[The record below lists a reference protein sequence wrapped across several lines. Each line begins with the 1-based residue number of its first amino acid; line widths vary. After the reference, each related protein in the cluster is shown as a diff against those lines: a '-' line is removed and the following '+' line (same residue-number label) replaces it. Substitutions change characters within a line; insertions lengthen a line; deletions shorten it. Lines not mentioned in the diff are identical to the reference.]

1 MNSLLKDFF
10 KYTGLNIAG
19 MIGLS
24 CYILADTFFVA
35 QALGTDGLAALN
47 FAIAIYTLMNGT
59 GLMLGIGGATVFT
72 IKKETGKNGN
82 IPFMHSLYGGAVAA
96 FVFVIAGLFFSTP
109 LSALMGAEGKA
120 LPMCSIYL
128 KVLMLFSPFFILNSI
143 LTAFVRNDNSP
154 RLSMTAMLISSFS
167 NIVLD
172 YVFMFPFNMGMFG
185 AVFATCMSP
194 VISIAVL
201 SRHFIKKK
209 NTFFIEKVKL
219 KFSELKNVLIYG
231 FSTFVGELASSIALL
246 VFNLVL
252 MNIGGSTA
260 VAAYGIIANIVL
272 VVISIYNGLAQ
283 GTQPLASGYYGKG
296 GYTHLEKLLRYGLV
310 SALVISGAIY
320 AVLFVFAEPIVQV
333 FSGQDQYL
341 KEISVIG
348 VKIYFIGTFFNGINV
363 FLASF
368 LSATSKYGQ
377 GMAISILRSSV
388 VLIPAVIL
396 LSVAFGIN
404 GVWMSF
410 VATEL
415 IVCVLSLIFTIR
427 LLKEFKN
434 KAM

>member
-82 IPFMHSLYGGAVAA
+82 IPFMHSLYGGAAA
-96 FVFVIAGLFFSTP
+96 AVVFVIAGLFFSTP
-109 LSALMGAEGKA
+109 LSALMGAEGNT

-296 GYTHLEKLLRYGLV
+296 GYTHLEKLLRYDLV

-348 VKIYFIGTFFNGINV
+348 VKIYFIGTFFNGVNV

-377 GMAISILRSSV
+377 GMVISILRSSV

-415 IVCVLSLIFTIR
+415 IVCVLSLIFTVR

-434 KAM
+434 KAV